1 MKHKYPFTNAIVFS
15 LVMRNPRRCRGLLKT
30 IFSDRKIRDVRLHT
44 DYVDAEHTIIA
55 GIESRKVRLDVLFGD
70 DDGWYDIELQVR
82 DEHDLPKRTRYAHAS
97 LDVRELKAGEGY
109 NKLKP
114 SYVIFLC
121 CFDYFNQDK
130 PLYSFEMHDVKND
143 LPLQDETYTIILNSR
158 SSDPDMPP
166 ALKELFGYMNEE
178 TVPENNTFLQELD
191 HSVEEWNTGEKVN
204 IIMTLEQEILI
215 KEARAREEGI
225 KEGIKEGSRR
235 ERERNERRNEQENA
249 ARIRRMHDDSLPV
262 ETIAEYMGCTPE
274 QVKAVLGL

>member
-15 LVMRNPRRCRGLLKT
+15 LVMRDPCRCRGLLKT
-30 IFSDRKIRDVRLHT
+30 IFSDRKIRDVRLHK
-44 DYVDAEHTIIA
+44 DYADAEHTIIA
-55 GIESRKVRLDVLFGD
+55 GIESRKVRLVVLFAD
-70 DDGWYDIELQVR
+70 DESWYDIELQVR
-82 DEHDLPKRTRYAHAS
+82 DEHDLPKRTRYAHAC
-97 LDVRELKAGEGY
+97 LDVHELKAGDGFNE
-109 NKLKP
+109 LKP

-121 CFDYFNQDK
+121 CFDYFNLDK
-130 PLYSFEMHDVKND
+130 PLYRFELFDSKNG

-158 SSDPDMPP
+158 SSEADMPP

-178 TVPENNTFLQELD
+178 TVPENNAFLQDLD

-215 KEARAREEGI
+215 KEARAREDGI
-225 KEGIKEGSRR
+225 KE
-235 ERERNERRNEQENA
+235 ERQRNEQENA

-262 ETIAEYMGCTPE
+262 DTSAEYMGCTPE